1 MQFNSAFSDSRTK
14 HSMTFPD
21 GTKRKEETNFEGSTL
36 QRTHQLPWLYA
47 VDFII
52 TSDQVL
58 QKLHFWT
65 DNFQWTWFIL
75 KELKYFHLS
84 TQTKSPVVQFPK
96 NWYVPASRLCF
107 HLKYSGF
114 EKPDFVVFLIQCVK
128 LVFYYVKKSWLIFNV
143 WGIYHKYLRN
153 NGNHSYIVVFPMK
166 SWINSRKMFWKN
178 QLATSWIDETIIPC
192 LWNHIH

>member
-65 DNFQWTWFIL
+65 DNFQY
-75 KELKYFHLS
+75 ELDL
-84 TQTKSPVVQFPK
+84 
-96 NWYVPASRLCF
+96 
-107 HLKYSGF
+107 
-114 EKPDFVVFLIQCVK
+114 
-128 LVFYYVKKSWLIFNV
+128 
-143 WGIYHKYLRN
+143 
-153 NGNHSYIVVFPMK
+153 
-166 SWINSRKMFWKN
+166 FWKN
-178 QLATSWIDETIIPC
+178 LNIFIYLHKLKVP
-192 LWNHIH
+192 